1 MRHGQRI
8 AVVIP
13 ALNEA
18 QAIGHVLEALP
29 DWLDHVVVADNGS
42 ADRTAKI
49 AADKGATVVREPR
62 RGYGS
67 ACLAGVAGVPQP
79 VDILVFLDADFS
91 DRPEQMNRLVDPIID
106 GRADLVI
113 GARQPPAEG
122 ETGTTLQQRLGNALA
137 CFLIARIWRHRYT
150 DLGPFRAVRRSSYD
164 ALEMADRDYG
174 WTIEMQI
181 KALEGGLRVLE
192 VPVCCRPRIG
202 TSKISGTV
210 TGVVRAGTK
219 ILSVIAVF
227 SFRRQFGMRKT
238 RAPSR
243 QTPGRLRNRHSQG

>member
-1 MRHGQRI
+1 MRRGYRI

-18 QAIGHVLEALP
+18 QAIGHVLDALP
-29 DWLDHVVVADNGS
+29 AWLDHVVVADNGS
-42 ADRTAKI
+42 ADRTARI
-49 AADKGATVVREPR
+49 AADKGATVVTEPR

-91 DRPEQMNRLVDPIID
+91 DRSDHMDRLVDPVID

-113 GARQPPAEG
+113 GSRQLTAEG
-122 ETGTTLQQRLGNALA
+122 NAATTLQQRLGNALA
-137 CFLIARIWRHRYT
+137 CFLVARIWRHRYT
-150 DLGPFRAVRRSSYD
+150 DLGPFRAIRQTSYT
-164 ALEMADRDYG
+164 ALEMADRNYG

-181 KALEGGLRVLE
+181 KALERGVRVLE
-192 VPVCCRPRIG
+192 APVCCRARIG

-210 TGVVRAGTK
+210 TGTVRAGAK
-219 ILSVIAVF
+219 ILWVIAVF
-227 SFRRQFGMRKT
+227 GFRRCFGMRET
-238 RAPSR
+238 ERTSQ
-243 QTPGRLRNRHSQG
+243 QTADRLHNRHSQG